1 MYVGWERI
9 TLDSI
14 QLIINDINEKDI
26 LTKWIKEEFQY
37 NTTLISNIDPSYD
50 LQILIVEISKLL
62 DWVFIKRLK
71 KHNPNFIIFPI
82 VNEELLHTAPLTLE
96 LNLQYF
102 FTKPVRKNVFI
113 RKIKHALVTQN
124 TFLNK
129 TQIPKPGILQNEY
142 EDHEALQE
150 LFLRR
155 LLRGDVTSEQ
165 EIIDSRLFNSSK
177 MIPNTVCFIQGF
189 VKEANREETDGWQA
203 PQVIQKCFEKYFS
216 KFDGKIFFVPY
227 RKHLLMLLRVPSGYA
242 SPRLWKQGEEAVLNV
257 IEELQKEYGIYLF
270 IGVGCI
276 YNEPQLLHKSYI
288 QAKTA
293 RRTPPYERL
302 ELRYFDET
310 AKEPQI
316 LKSIDYIL
324 DHFADEITCTKVA
337 AHINFSPTY
346 FSRLFKKET
355 GRSYVEYVSFVR
367 LQRAIALIRHSD
379 NTLEQIAEEL
389 GFNTPNY
396 FSNTFKKYVG
406 LTPSEYRATKEILF
420 Y

>member
-1 MYVGWERI
+1 M
-9 TLDSI
+9 DSI
-14 QLIINDINEKDI
+14 QLIINDMNEKDK
-26 LTKWIKEEFQY
+26 LTKWLKEEFQN
-37 NTTLISNIDPSYD
+37 NTQLISNSIPLQDF
-50 LQILIVEISKLL
+50 QILVVEISKLL
-62 DWVFIKRLK
+62 DWVFIKRLI

-82 VNEELLHTAPLTLE
+82 VNEQLLHTAPLTLE
-96 LNLQYF
+96 LELPYF
-102 FTKPVRKNVFI
+102 FTKPIKKNIFI
-113 RKIKHALVTQN
+113 RKINQAIVTQ
-124 TFLNK
+124 TSLLNN
-129 TQIPKPGILQNEY
+129 TQIQDSVIPHHEY

-155 LLRGDVTSEQ
+155 LLRGDVKSEH
-165 EIIDSRLFNSSK
+165 EIIDSGLFNSSK

-189 VKEANREETDGWQA
+189 VKESNREELGGWQA
-203 PQVIQKCFEKYFS
+203 PQVIQQCFEKHFA
-216 KFDGKIFFVPY
+216 KLEGKIFFVPY

-242 SPRLWKQGEEAVLNV
+242 SPRLWKQGEEIVLHV

-276 YNEPQLLHKSYI
+276 YNEPQYLHNSYI
-288 QAKTA
+288 EAKTA

-316 LKSIDYIL
+316 LKSIDYISN
-324 DHFADEITCTKVA
+324 HFADEITCTKVA

-379 NTLEQIAEEL
+379 STLEQIAEEL

>member
-1 MYVGWERI
+1 M
-9 TLDSI
+9 DSI
-14 QLIINDINEKDI
+14 QLIINDMNEKDK
-26 LTKWIKEEFQY
+26 LTTWLKEEFQN
-37 NTTLISNIDPSYD
+37 NTQRISNLDHSQD

-62 DWVFIKRLK
+62 DWLFIKRLM
-71 KHNPNFIIFPI
+71 KHNPHFIIFPI
-82 VNEELLHTAPLTLE
+82 VNDSLLHTAPLTLE
-96 LNLQYF
+96 LNLRYF
-102 FTKPVRKNVFI
+102 FTKPLKKTLFI
-113 RKIKHALVTQN
+113 RKIKEAIVSFETIKEQKKN
-124 TFLNK
+124 
-129 TQIPKPGILQNEY
+129 IPPYEY

-155 LLRGDVTSEQ
+155 LLRGDVKTEQ
-165 EIIDSRLFNSSK
+165 EIIDSGLFNSSK
-177 MIPNTVCFIQGF
+177 MIPNTVCFIQGY
-189 VKEANREETDGWQA
+189 VKEANREELEGWQA
-203 PQVIQKCFEKYFS
+203 PQVIQQCFEKHFAQ
-216 KFDGKIFFVPY
+216 FNGKIFFVPY

-242 SPRLWKQGEEAVLNV
+242 SPRLWKPGEEAILEV
-257 IEELQKEYGIYLF
+257 IKELQGEYGVYLF

-276 YNEPQLLHKSYI
+276 YNEPQHLHKSYI
-288 QAKTA
+288 EAKTA

-316 LKSIDYIL
+316 LKSIEYIAN
-324 DHFADEITCTKVA
+324 HFADEITCTKVA

-355 GRSYVEYVSFVR
+355 GRTYVEYVNFVR
-367 LQRAIALIRHSD
+367 FQRAIALIRHSD
-379 NTLEQIAEEL
+379 STLEQISEEL

-406 LTPSEYRATKEILF
+406 LTPSDYRATKEILF